1 MDVLIYGAGL
11 LGKQVHYVTSTYF
24 KDRCAVLGFV
34 DDEPAKK
41 DAPVVG
47 GLKVLGAL
55 AEVAERNEYASED
68 VTLILAIG
76 YANMQ
81 ARKRAFLR
89 ARGIGY
95 HFERVIHPS
104 AHIEPDVSLGEGV
117 VVLAGAIIDQHT
129 TIGDVTFVDMG
140 TAVCEDCHIG
150 ENNFIS
156 AGTTIGGQVTIGESN
171 FIGLDTTIVNG
182 ITIGNNNQINAKTL
196 IHKNLEDNTRVVEF
210 HEQRVLQ
217 GS

>member
-11 LGKQVHYVTSTYF
+11 LGKQVHYVASTYF
-24 KDRCAVLGFV
+24 KDRYAVLGFI

-47 GLKVLGAL
+47 GLKVLGSL
-55 AEVAERNEYASED
+55 AEVCERNEYSFED
-68 VTLILAIG
+68 VRLILAIG

-81 ARKRAFLR
+81 ARKQAFLR
-89 ARGIGY
+89 AQGIGY
-95 HFERVIHPS
+95 HFESVIHPS
-104 AHIEPDVSLGEGV
+104 AQIEPDVTLGEGV

-140 TAVCEDCHIG
+140 TVVCENCRIG

-156 AGTTIGGQVTIGESN
+156 AGTTIGGHVTIGQSN

-196 IHKNLEDNTRVVEF
+196 IHKNLKDNTKVVEF